1 MLGWFYPD
9 SVGGS
14 EYYVYLL
21 AKEVQASGWEVMIAA
36 PSVDEKE
43 HNYTHQGLSV
53 YRYPVSL
60 KPTRAEVRGE
70 TLPKYF
76 DVFANWLEKNKP
88 DIVHMH
94 SYTRGCSFF
103 HAQLVKQLGISLIFT
118 VHIPGLTCARGTLMR
133 WGKIPCDGQMRLYR
147 CGACYLQNQGLSKY
161 AALAISAIS
170 TFTGKL
176 SNNLKNRLGTAL
188 GISGLLN
195 ARRERI
201 QQLFNLADGI
211 VVVSKWLYD
220 VLRINGVPDAK
231 LSLCRHG
238 LPPELINSRP
248 RFDGSTT
255 PIRLTSFAQGSVLK
269 RSRRT
274 LTINAERSQS
284 IDFKVSKPIR
294 IGYLGRFDPIKGV
307 HVLVEAIKRLP
318 LDIPIELRLY
328 GRVNNE
334 EGQAY
339 LKKLQKTSNHDGRIL
354 FCGEVTDKDYPKIF
368 SNLDILAVPSLLLET
383 GPLVVLEAFAAGI
396 PVMGSNLGGI
406 SELVTSGVNGILLEP
421 GNVKAWNKAI
431 QQLCLYPDSLKS
443 WVRGIPPVRSNSEVV
458 GQTLKLYENFVG

>member
-1 MLGWFYPD
+1 MKPNKPRILYMLGWFYPD

-43 HNYTHQGLSV
+43 HNYIYEGLSV

-60 KPTRAEVRGE
+60 KPIRSEVRGE

-76 DVFANWLEKNKP
+76 DVFANWLEKNKV

-94 SYTRGCSFF
+94 SYTRGCGFF

-118 VHIPGLTCARGTLMR
+118 VHIPGLTCVRGTLMR

-147 CGACYLQNQGLSKY
+147 CAACYLQNRGLPKFI
-161 AALAISAIS
+161 ALAISIIS
-170 TFTGKL
+170 PFMSKL
-176 SNNLKNRLGTAL
+176 FNNFENRLSTAL
-188 GISGLLN
+188 GISRLLN
-195 ARRERI
+195 AQKERI
-201 QQLFNLADGI
+201 QQLFNLAGCI

-220 VLRINGVPDAK
+220 VLRINGVSDSK

-238 LPPELINSRP
+238 LPEELMR
-248 RFDGSTT
+248 
-255 PIRLTSFAQGSVLK
+255 IR
-269 RSRRT
+269 RRT
-274 LTINAERSQS
+274 
-284 IDFKVSKPIR
+284 DFKVSKPIR
-294 IGYLGRFDPIKGV
+294 IGYLGRFDPVKGV

-328 GRVNNE
+328 GRANNE

-339 LKKLQKTSNHDGRIL
+339 LEKLQKTSNHDSRIL
-354 FCGEVTDKDYPKIF
+354 FCGEVTDKDYPEIF
-368 SNLDILAVPSLLLET
+368 NNFDILAVPSLLLET
-383 GPLVVLEAFAAGI
+383 GPLVALEAFAAGI

-406 SELVTSGVNGILLEP
+406 SELVASGVNGILLEP

-431 QQLCLYPDSLKS
+431 QQLCLYPHSLKS
-443 WVRGIPPVRSNSEVV
+443 LVRGIPPVRSNSEVV
-458 GQTLKLYENFVG
+458 GQMLKLYENFVG

>member
-1 MLGWFYPD
+1 MEQRKPRILYMLGWFYPD

-53 YRYPVSL
+53 YRYPISL

-76 DVFANWLEKNKP
+76 DVFANWLKNYEP

-94 SYTRGCSFF
+94 SYTRGCGFF

-147 CGACYLQNQGLSKY
+147 CGACYLQRQGLSKY

-170 TFTGKL
+170 AFTGKL
-176 SNNLKNRLGTAL
+176 SNNPKNRLGTAL

-211 VVVSKWLYD
+211 VLVSKWHYD
-220 VLRINGVPDAK
+220 VLRINGVPDSK

-248 RFDGSTT
+248 RFDT
-255 PIRLTSFAQGSVLK
+255 
-269 RSRRT
+269 
-274 LTINAERSQS
+274 
-284 IDFKVSKPIR
+284 KVSKLIR
-294 IGYLGRFDPIKGV
+294 IGYLGRFDPFKGV

-318 LDIPIELRLY
+318 LGIPIELRLY

-339 LKKLQKTSNHDGRIL
+339 LKKLQKASNHDSRIL
-354 FCGEVTDKDYPKIF
+354 FCGEVTDKDYSEIF
-368 SNLDILAVPSLLLET
+368 NNLDILAVPSLWLET

-406 SELVTSGVNGILLEP
+406 SELVTNGVNGILLEP
-421 GNVKAWNKAI
+421 GSIKAWSKAI
-431 QQLCLYPDSLKS
+431 QQLCLYPESLKD
-443 WVRGIPPVRSNSEVV
+443 WVRGIPPVRSNSEVI

>member
-1 MLGWFYPD
+1 MVQAKKPRILYMLGWFYPD

-43 HNYTHQGLSV
+43 DNYAYEGLSV

-60 KPTRAEVRGE
+60 KPTRLEVRGE

-76 DVFANWLEKNKP
+76 DVFANWLKNYKP

-94 SYTRGCSFF
+94 SYTRGCGFF
-103 HAQLVKQLGISLIFT
+103 HAQFVKQLRISLIFT
-118 VHIPGLTCARGTLMR
+118 VHIPGLTCVRGTLMR

-147 CGACYLQNQGLSKY
+147 CGACYLEKQGLSKY

-170 TFTGKL
+170 TFTVKL
-176 SNNLKNRLGTAL
+176 SNNPENRLGTAL
-188 GISGLLN
+188 GIKRLVSI
-195 ARRERI
+195 RKERI

-211 VVVSKWLYD
+211 VLVSKWLYG
-220 VLRINGVPDAK
+220 VFRINGIPDAK

-248 RFDGSTT
+248 RFDT
-255 PIRLTSFAQGSVLK
+255 
-269 RSRRT
+269 
-274 LTINAERSQS
+274 
-284 IDFKVSKPIR
+284 KVSKPIR
-294 IGYLGRFDPIKGV
+294 IGYLGRFDPFKGV

-328 GRVNNE
+328 GRVNDE

-339 LKKLQKTSNHDGRIL
+339 LKKLQKTGNHDSRIL
-354 FCGEVTDKDYPKIF
+354 FCGEVTDKDYPEIF
-368 SNLDILAVPSLLLET
+368 NNLDILAVPSLWLET

-406 SELVTSGVNGILLEP
+406 SELVTNGVNGILLEP
-421 GNVKAWNKAI
+421 GSIKAWSNAI
-431 QQLCLYPDSLKS
+431 QQLCLYPESLKD

-458 GQTLKLYENFVG
+458 GQMLKLYENFVG